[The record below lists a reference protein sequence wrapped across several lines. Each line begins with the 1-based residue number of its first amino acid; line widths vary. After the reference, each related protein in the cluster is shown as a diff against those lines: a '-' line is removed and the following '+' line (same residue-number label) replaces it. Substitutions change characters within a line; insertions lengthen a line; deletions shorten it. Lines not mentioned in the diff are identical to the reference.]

1 MDNPVKIKADANGLI
16 VQLPGEMDFL
26 RIYRL
31 TVRRFTMSA
40 ELFSKCGNI
49 SIRFIGADLNE
60 LQKTWLIDSL
70 NSLDCINTHFIQ
82 YKLKKEPVPVE
93 SKLPE
98 IRKDTAPSALFVT
111 ERKDVLYF
119 HGNMSEGDVLE
130 THKSVVLIGNVE
142 AGHYYL
148 SLKDENA
155 VLSAVCW
162 KGVAAQ
168 LAVKPEDGL
177 EVVATGKVTTFAGKS
192 SYQLVIEQMEVAG
205 TGALL
210 KLLEERKKQYADE
223 GLFDAAHKQK
233 IPYLPKVV
241 GVVTSASGA
250 VIRDIIHRIRDRF
263 PRHVLLWPTPVQG
276 EGAAEKIAAAINGFN
291 ALPENG
297 PVPRPDVLIV
307 ARGGGSL
314 EDLWPFNEDV
324 VIRAVYASKIP
335 LISAVGHETDTMLI
349 DYVSDLRAPTP
360 TGAAEFAVPVR
371 SELLM
376 QTENLGNRLKNAMF
390 RYFEERRAALDG
402 LGRGIPN
409 LGQILLEQQQKLDDR
424 VERLKVSF
432 AKYLDG
438 KKNQIMQLALRPY
451 YIRNIVEKKE
461 ESLGNLSIRLE
472 NVSIEAV
479 LKRGF
484 VWVRDS
490 ESNTVYSAE
499 QARRSAGLEINFADG
514 PVKVTAEPS
523 ESLGG
528 ASAFKPGPKKVRK
541 VMKNENLQADLF
553 GL

>member
-1 MDNPVKIKADANGLI
+1 MEELSLIDFIEGMQPEKAKIVKPEI
-16 VQLPGEMDFL
+16 PE
-26 RIYRL
+26 L
-31 TVRRFTMSA
+31 TVSEISFEIKRFVETTFGKVRVRG
-40 ELFSKCGNI
+40 EIF
-49 SIRFIGADLNE
+49 GA
-60 LQKTWLIDSL
+60 KRADS
-70 NSLDCINTHFIQ
+70 
-82 YKLKKEPVPVE
+82 
-93 SKLPE
+93 
-98 IRKDTAPSALFVT
+98 
-111 ERKDVLYF
+111 
-119 HGNMSEGDVLE
+119 
-130 THKSVVLIGNVE
+130 
-142 AGHYYL
+142 GHYYF

-177 EVVATGKVTTFAGKS
+177 EVVATGKITTFAGKS

-205 TGALL
+205 AGALL
-210 KLLEERKKQYADE
+210 KLLEERKKQYAGE

-390 RYFEERRAALDG
+390 RYFEERRSALDG

-432 AKYLDG
+432 AQYLDG

-499 QARRSAGLEINFADG
+499 QARRSAALEINFADG